1 MTSLSIITESV
12 LFDVYGEQGT
22 NEENEKKA
30 KMMAFLRERLIEY
43 YQQKIIYYQTEIN
56 YWKIE
61 KNNRGEIPEEVI
73 KSISADLA
81 WEIKR
86 KTF

>member
-1 MTSLSIITESV
+1 MTSLSIITEV
-12 LFDVYGEQGT
+12 ALQDMYGENGT
-22 NEENEKKA
+22 NIENERKA

-43 YQQKIIYYQTEIN
+43 YKQKLIYYKTEIEH
-56 YWKIE
+56 WKD
-61 KNNRGEIPEEVI
+61 NDTGEIPDEVI
-73 KSISADLA
+73 KSISADLK